1 MLSMVSPLITA
12 RPSAGVTRRLLA
24 ACAVSGAIAVVIALS
39 AGSGR
44 PPAAEPACIAIA
56 SVCAALVAHL
66 LHASARALGEGRLEW
81 MAAGVTL
88 ALAGMVAKGL
98 GLPVLFGVHA
108 PVTQQAD
115 ALSARYLVWHAGLL
129 CAAVLALAGVAPR
142 RRAVTLYAVFW
153 GGLLAW
159 TCVSTE
165 PFGDLVPTGTAY
177 DSAFHIALAVIAVA
191 LLAAAAVWWWRT
203 ALSWAEQC
211 VVAGLLLA
219 AGGAIAVL
227 FAGGPHAAAWWA
239 ELTLRAMQFAVPA
252 VGLLISF
259 IAVAD
264 RVSAFQRELS
274 GHLAADRLRAG
285 RERRLWGSDAARRAR
300 RRRQLE
306 RLIAGEGLAVALQP
320 IVELDTRQVV
330 GAEALAR
337 FTGSGGVRIPTEGC
351 FLDAMALGL
360 GPALELAVVR
370 RALTVGH
377 RLPAGL
383 YLALNVSPQVLE
395 SVELE
400 EILAAQAGD
409 RPLVVELT
417 EHQAVE
423 DYASLTHA
431 LDRLRTRGIR
441 VAIDD
446 VGSGFASFRHVTRVQ
461 PDILKLDRTL
471 VSGIDDD
478 PVRQSLASAIVT
490 FARDVG
496 ATVVSE
502 GIESLD
508 ELTCLKDLEVRCG
521 QGFYLSR
528 PQLGS
533 VESQVPEPVAA

>member
-1 MLSMVSPLITA
+1 
-12 RPSAGVTRRLLA
+12 VT
-24 ACAVSGAIAVVIALS
+24 GAIAVVIALS
-39 AGSGR
+39 AGAGR

-66 LHASARALGEGRLEW
+66 LHASSRAVEDGRLEW
-81 MAAGVTL
+81 MAAGVTV

-98 GLPVLFGVHA
+98 GLPVLFGAHA

-115 ALSARYLVWHAGLL
+115 ALTARFIVWHAGLL
-129 CAAVLALAGVAPR
+129 CAAVLALARVAPR
-142 RRAVTLYAVFW
+142 GRSVALYALFW

-159 TCVSTE
+159 TCASTE
-165 PFGDLVPTGTAY
+165 PFGDLVGRGATY
-177 DSAFHIALAVIAVA
+177 DAAFHVALAVIAVA
-191 LLAAAAVWWWRT
+191 QLAVVAVWWWRT
-203 ALSWAEQC
+203 ALCWAEQC
-211 VVAGLLLA
+211 VVAMLLLG
-219 AGGAIAVL
+219 AGGAVAVL
-227 FAGGPHAAAWWA
+227 FASGPHAAAWWA
-239 ELTLRAMQFAVPA
+239 ELTLRAAQFAVPA

-264 RVSAFQRELS
+264 RVQAFQRELS

-300 RRRQLE
+300 RRRQVE
-306 RLIAGEGLAVALQP
+306 RLISGEGLAVALQP
-320 IVELDTRQVV
+320 IVELQTRRVV

-337 FTGSGGVRIPTEGC
+337 FTGSGGARIPPEGC

-370 RALTVGH
+370 QALTIGH
-377 RLPAGL
+377 RLPEGL

-395 SVELE
+395 SPALE
-400 EILAAQAGD
+400 DVLAEHAGG

-423 DYASLTHA
+423 DYASLSYA
-431 LDRLRTRGIR
+431 LDRLRARGIR

-508 ELTCLKDLEVRCG
+508 ELTCLKDLDIRCG

-528 PQLGS
+528 PQLGTVDS
-533 VESQVPEPVAA
+533 RVPEPVAV